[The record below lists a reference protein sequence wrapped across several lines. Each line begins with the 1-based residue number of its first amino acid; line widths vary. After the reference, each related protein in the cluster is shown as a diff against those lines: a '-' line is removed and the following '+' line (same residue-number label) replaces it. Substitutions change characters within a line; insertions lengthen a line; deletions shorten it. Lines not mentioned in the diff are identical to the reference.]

1 MVRSTTVS
9 AVAVLDLHDQLLNLG
24 VVTATQLREA
34 GVEGAKLLDRGAA
47 ASPIQEQRVD
57 ETQLLALWQFA
68 ANNTQL
74 PHIGLLIGQTFNPAT
89 HGVLASWLCQ
99 CSRVSEALEVFQRHI
114 ALMNPSESW
123 QYSETADALVL
134 EITFAPGKTYPQA
147 AIERSMSAVLR
158 WSREMTGVELRPL
171 ACEFAFPSPAYH
183 AHYVELFGSELRFDS
198 ERNSLHLPR
207 DFLQHPI
214 LGASDYLRQ
223 MLESRARAT
232 LAQLQD
238 ADTLAGTV
246 RRLILA
252 SLPEGMSIEPTCQ
265 ALHVSRTTLYRR
277 LKEEGTS
284 FSALVAEVRRELSAE
299 LIRQG
304 LPVATVSERLG
315 FRDTSTFHRA
325 FKRWFDRTPGAFR
338 D

>member
-1 MVRSTTVS
+1 MVRSSSVS
-9 AVAVLDLHDQLLNLG
+9 AIAVQDLHDQLLRLG
-24 VVTATQLREA
+24 VVAATQLREA
-34 GVEGAKLLDRGAA
+34 GVDGAKLLDYGPT
-47 ASPIQEQRVD
+47 ASPIQEQRAD
-57 ETQLLALWQFA
+57 EAQLLALWQLA
-68 ANNTQL
+68 ANNKQM
-74 PHIGLLIGQTFNPAT
+74 PQIGLLIGQTFNSAT

-123 QYSETADALVL
+123 QYSETPDALVL
-134 EITFAPGKTYPQA
+134 EIAFAPDKTYPQA

-158 WSREMTGVELRPL
+158 WSLEMTGVELRPL

-183 AHYVELFGSELRFDS
+183 ARYVELFGNDLRFNS
-198 ERNSLHLPR
+198 KRNRLYLPR
-207 DFLQHPI
+207 DFLQLPI

-223 MLESRARAT
+223 MLESRAKTT
-232 LAQLQD
+232 LAKLQS
-238 ADTLAGTV
+238 ADTLSGTV
-246 RRLILA
+246 RRLIHVG
-252 SLPEGMSIEPTCQ
+252 LPDGMGIEPTCQ

-284 FSALVAEVRRELSAE
+284 FSRLVAEVRRELSAE

-325 FKRWFDRTPGAFR
+325 FKRWFDCPPGAFR

>member
-1 MVRSTTVS
+1 MVRSTRVS
-9 AVAVLDLHDQLLNLG
+9 AVAVLDLHDQLLQLG
-24 VVTATQLREA
+24 VVTAAQLRDA
-34 GVEGAKLLDRGAA
+34 GVDGAKLLEQGPAA
-47 ASPIQEQRVD
+47 LPIQEQRAD
-57 ETQLLALWQFA
+57 EVQLLTLWQIA

-123 QYSETADALVL
+123 HYSETAEAVVL
-134 EITFAPGKTYPQA
+134 EIAFAPSKTYPQA

-158 WSREMTGVELRPL
+158 WNREMTGAELRPL
-171 ACEFAFPSPAYH
+171 ACEFAFPAPAYH
-183 AHYVELFGSELRFDS
+183 ERYAELFGSELRFDS

-207 DFLQHPI
+207 DFLLHPI
-214 LGASDYLRQ
+214 LGARDYLRQ
-223 MLESRARAT
+223 VLESRARAT

-238 ADTLAGTV
+238 ADSLAGTV
-246 RRLILA
+246 RRLIHA
-252 SLPEGMSIEPTCQ
+252 SLPDGMSIKPICQ
-265 ALHVSRTTLYRR
+265 TLHVSRATLYRR
-277 LKEEGTS
+277 LKGEGTS
-284 FSALVAEVRRELSAE
+284 FSTLLAEVRRELAAE

-325 FKRWFDRTPGAFR
+325 FKRWFDRSPGAFR

>member
-1 MVRSTTVS
+1 MLRSTSVS
-9 AVAVLDLHDQLLNLG
+9 ALAVLELHDQLLHLG
-24 VVTATQLREA
+24 VVTDTQLRDA
-34 GVEGAKLLDRGAA
+34 GVEGAKLLDQGPA
-47 ASPIQEQRVD
+47 ASPIQEQRAD
-57 ETQLLALWQFA
+57 EAQLLALWQFA

-123 QYSETADALVL
+123 QYRETADALVL
-134 EITFAPGKTYPQA
+134 EIAFAPGKNYPQA

-158 WSREMTGVELRPL
+158 WSREMTGVALRPL
-171 ACEFAFPSPAYH
+171 ACEFAFPSPAYR
-183 AHYVELFGSELRFDS
+183 ARYVELFGSELRFDR

-207 DFLQHPI
+207 DFLQLPI
-214 LGASDYLRQ
+214 RGASDYLRQ

-246 RRLILA
+246 RRLIHA
-252 SLPEGMSIEPTCQ
+252 GLPDGMSIEPICQ

-284 FSALVAEVRRELSAE
+284 FSSLVAEVRQELSAE

-304 LPVATVSERLG
+304 LPVAAVSERLG

-325 FKRWFDRTPGAFR
+325 FRRWFDRPPGAFR

>member
-1 MVRSTTVS
+1 MVRSTRVS
-9 AVAVLDLHDQLLNLG
+9 AIAVLDLHDQLLHLG
-24 VVTATQLREA
+24 VATASQLREA
-34 GVEGAKLLDRGAA
+34 GVDGAKLLDQGHT
-47 ASPIQEQRVD
+47 ASPIQEQRAD
-57 ETQLLALWQFA
+57 EAQLLALWQFA
-68 ANNTQL
+68 ANNSQL

-89 HGVLASWLCQ
+89 HGVLASWLRQ

-114 ALMNPSESW
+114 ALMNPSENW

-134 EITFAPGKTYPQA
+134 EIDFAPGKTYPQA

-158 WSREMTGVELRPL
+158 WSREMTGAAVRPL
-171 ACEFAFPSPAYH
+171 ACEFAFPAPAYC
-183 AHYVELFGSELRFDS
+183 ARYVELFGSELRFDS
-198 ERNSLHLPR
+198 DSNRLHLPR
-207 DFLQHPI
+207 DFLQLPI

-238 ADTLAGTV
+238 ADSLACTV
-246 RRLILA
+246 RRLIHA
-252 SLPEGMSIEPTCQ
+252 SLPDGMSIEPICQ
-265 ALHVSRTTLYRR
+265 ALHVSRATLYRR

-284 FSALVAEVRRELSAE
+284 FSTLVAEVRRELSAQ

-304 LPVATVSERLG
+304 LPVAAVSERLG

-325 FKRWFDRTPGAFR
+325 FKRWFGCPPGAFR

>member
-1 MVRSTTVS
+1 
-9 AVAVLDLHDQLLNLG
+9 
-24 VVTATQLREA
+24 
-34 GVEGAKLLDRGAA
+34 
-47 ASPIQEQRVD
+47 
-57 ETQLLALWQFA
+57 
-68 ANNTQL
+68 
-74 PHIGLLIGQTFNPAT
+74 
-89 HGVLASWLCQ
+89 
-99 CSRVSEALEVFQRHI
+99 
-114 ALMNPSESW
+114 
-123 QYSETADALVL
+123 
-134 EITFAPGKTYPQA
+134 
-147 AIERSMSAVLR
+147 
-158 WSREMTGVELRPL
+158 
-171 ACEFAFPSPAYH
+171 
-183 AHYVELFGSELRFDS
+183 
-198 ERNSLHLPR
+198 
-207 DFLQHPI
+207 
-214 LGASDYLRQ
+214 

-252 SLPEGMSIEPTCQ
+252 SLPEGMSIEPICQ

-325 FKRWFDRTPGAFR
+325 FKRWFDRPPGAFR

>member
-1 MVRSTTVS
+1 MASNTRVS
-9 AVAVLDLHDQLLNLG
+9 AVAVLDLHDQLLQLG
-24 VVTATQLREA
+24 VVTAAQLREA
-34 GVEGAKLLDRGAA
+34 GVDGAKLLDRRPGAA
-47 ASPIQEQRVD
+47 PIQEQRAD
-57 ETQLLALWQFA
+57 EAQLLALWHFA
-68 ANNTQL
+68 ANNTQW
-74 PHIGLLIGQTFNPAT
+74 PHIGLLIGQAYNPAT
-89 HGVLASWLCQ
+89 HGVLASWLRQ

-114 ALMNPSESW
+114 ALMNPSERW

-134 EITFAPGKTYPQA
+134 EIAFAPGKAYPQA

-171 ACEFAFPSPAYH
+171 ACEFAFPPPAHH
-183 AHYVELFGSELRFDS
+183 ARYVQLFGSELRFDS
-198 ERNSLHLPR
+198 ERNRLYLPR
-207 DFLQHPI
+207 DFLQQPI

-238 ADTLAGTV
+238 AQTLAGTV
-246 RRLILA
+246 RRLIRA
-252 SLPEGMSIEPTCQ
+252 SLPDGLSIEPACQ

-315 FRDTSTFHRA
+315 FRDPSTFHRA
-325 FKRWFDRTPGAFR
+325 FKRWFDRAPGAFR